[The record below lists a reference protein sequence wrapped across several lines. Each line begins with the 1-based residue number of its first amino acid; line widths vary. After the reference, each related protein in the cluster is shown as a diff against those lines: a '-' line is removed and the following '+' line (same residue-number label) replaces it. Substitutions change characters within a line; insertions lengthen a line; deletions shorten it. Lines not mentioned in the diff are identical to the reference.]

1 MMLKNSAD
9 RYGLLAKFL
18 HWISAVL
25 IIGLIWLGW
34 YMVDLTY
41 YDPWYYDSLAIH
53 KALGMV
59 VLLLA
64 LLNIIW
70 HFYSRP
76 PQYASTLKP
85 WERLAAR
92 LVHTL
97 LFAAMVAI
105 PVTGYLIST
114 SEGDAV
120 SIFGWITVPA
130 LFPVNDAARN
140 LAIDLHYY
148 LAYGTAGLV
157 LVHAFAAL
165 KHQFVDRDGT
175 LKRML

>member
-1 MMLKNSAD
+1 MLQNSAD
-9 RYGLLAKFL
+9 RYGLLAKSL
-18 HWISAVL
+18 HWIIALL
-25 IIGLIWLGW
+25 IIGLLWLGW

-64 LLNIIW
+64 LLTIFW

-76 PQYASTLKP
+76 PAYESTLKS

-92 LVHTL
+92 ITHTL

-105 PVTGYLIST
+105 PITGYLIST
-114 SEGDAV
+114 SEGEAV
-120 SIFGWITVPA
+120 SIFGWITIPA
-130 LFPVNDAARN
+130 LFPINDEVRN
-140 LAIDLHYY
+140 QAIDLHYY

-157 LVHAFAAL
+157 LVHALAAL
-165 KHQFVDRDGT
+165 KHQFVDRDNT
-175 LKRML
+175 LKKML